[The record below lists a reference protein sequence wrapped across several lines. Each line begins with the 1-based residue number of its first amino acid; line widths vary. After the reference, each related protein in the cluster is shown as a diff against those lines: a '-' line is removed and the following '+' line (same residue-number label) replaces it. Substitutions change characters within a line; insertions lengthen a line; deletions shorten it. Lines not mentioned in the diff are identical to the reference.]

1 MGLPAVVSDAGG
13 LPEMVK
19 HEHTGLVSPV
29 GDVEALAAHLQHLLA
44 QDEVR
49 IAMGKHA
56 KAWGTAHWSLDVMI
70 ERLVNI
76 YGQALN
82 QVR

>member
-29 GDVEALAAHLQHLLA
+29 GDVETLAAHLQHLLA

-49 IAMGKHA
+49 IAMGKRA